1 MWLVVVG
8 GAGATEWEDVGRGVK
23 EVFSTYITDPNI
35 TMLIELGKN

>member
-8 GAGATEWEDVGRGVK
+8 GSGVTEWEDVGGVK
-23 EVFSTYITDPNI
+23 DIFTTPITDPNI

>member
-8 GAGATEWEDVGRGVK
+8 GGGATEWEDVGGVK
-23 EVFSTYITDPNI
+23 KGFSTFITDPNI